1 VVGIAGGKEK
11 CDFVVNQLGFDACI
25 DYKGGS
31 VKDGLK
37 QHCPQGVDV
46 YFDNVGGEILDDV
59 LTRLALGARVIICG
73 AVSQYNETQVRG
85 PANYLML
92 LVARASMTGMLVF
105 DYVDRYPQALAEL
118 AGWLKDG
125 KLVSRE
131 HVVHGGVDAFPET
144 LLMLFDGVNTG
155 KLVLALEGS

>member
-1 VVGIAGGKEK
+1 
-11 CDFVVNQLGFDACI
+11 
-25 DYKGGS
+25 
-31 VKDGLK
+31 
-37 QHCPQGVDV
+37 
-46 YFDNVGGEILDDV
+46 
-59 LTRLALGARVIICG
+59 
-73 AVSQYNETQVRG
+73 VRG

-131 HVVHGGVDAFPET
+131 HVVRGGVDAFPET